1 MQFYTTVNNSVTE
14 RMRIDSAGRVGIGTA
29 VPEANLQVT
38 GSQDDIWA
46 ARIENTHSSGYGM
59 LTKIAG
65 TAATDL
71 AFQVR
76 SASTNHLTVLGDGN
90 VGIGTNAPTAPL
102 HVIGQIQQAVE
113 TTTSTVEGSVSYAV
127 DFSDSN
133 LQKLVLHENDSDL
146 TITTS
151 NRAAGRTVR
160 LFIDC
165 SASLSPPTI
174 SAPSWITFG
183 LDISSFSGTYLI
195 MELTSWGTTDAEITA
210 QIEEDAGL

>member
-1 MQFYTTVNNSVTE
+1 M
-14 RMRIDSAGRVGIGTA
+14 
-29 VPEANLQVT
+29 
-38 GSQDDIWA
+38 
-46 ARIENTHSSGYGM
+46 
-59 LTKIAG
+59 
-65 TAATDL
+65 
-71 AFQVR
+71 
-76 SASTNHLTVLGDGN
+76 
-90 VGIGTNAPTAPL
+90 
-102 HVIGQIQQAVE
+102 
-113 TTTSTVEGSVSYAV
+113 SYAV